1 MENFVELTFFF
12 NPLSCGS
19 EAYSFCKF
27 EDEEHFGEVEANPS
41 IEGGGMRLTVTFSV
55 YCPAPFNT
63 NDSRLLLT
71 YLFIVKF
78 NRSQY

>member
-41 IEGGGMRLTVTFSV
+41 IEGGGDEANCNFQCIL
-55 YCPAPFNT
+55 
-63 NDSRLLLT
+63 SRA
-71 YLFIVKF
+71 V
-78 NRSQY
+78 